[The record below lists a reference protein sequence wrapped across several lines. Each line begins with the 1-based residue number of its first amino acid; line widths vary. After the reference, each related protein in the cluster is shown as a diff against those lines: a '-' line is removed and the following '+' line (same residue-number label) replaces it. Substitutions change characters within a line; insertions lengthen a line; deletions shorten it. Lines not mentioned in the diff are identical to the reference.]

1 MIVLKIISKIG
12 IDDKIIS
19 NIFNTLKS
27 FLTYF

>member
-1 MIVLKIISKIG
+1 MNIDKIISKIG
-12 IDDKIIS
+12 IDPKIIS